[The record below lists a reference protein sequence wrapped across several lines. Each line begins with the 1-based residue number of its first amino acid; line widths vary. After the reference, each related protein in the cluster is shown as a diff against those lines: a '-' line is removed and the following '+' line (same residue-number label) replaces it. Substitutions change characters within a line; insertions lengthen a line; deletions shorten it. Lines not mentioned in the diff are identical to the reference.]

1 MRLEKPL
8 APGSTIGILGGGQLG
23 RMLALAAGELGF
35 SCHIFAPEA
44 DSPAF
49 QVSGAHT
56 VAGYHDFTAL
66 EGFAKSVAVVTYEFE
81 NVPGDAAAFLE
92 SRVALAPGSGALKTA
107 QDRVDEKTF
116 IAGLGIPVAPFAAV
130 NGQPELEA
138 AIALIGRPSVLKTR
152 RFGYDG
158 KGQTKITEK
167 TSAAA
172 AWAEIGKA
180 PAILEGFVSFDKEIS
195 VIAARGWDGAI
206 AVYDVPENRHEN
218 HILKTSTVPT
228 DIAGETSEAARAMAR
243 RLIGALDY
251 VGVMG
256 IEMFVSGSNLI
267 VNEIAPR
274 VHNSGHWTQDACV
287 VSQFEQHI
295 RAICGWPL
303 GSTERHSNVVM
314 HNILGGESANWA
326 DYGASAH
333 TGVHF
338 YGKAEARR
346 GRKMGH
352 INVLT
357 PRQG

>member
-1 MRLEKPL
+1 MRLAKPL

-35 SCHIFAPEA
+35 NCHIFAPEA

-49 QVSGAHT
+49 QVSAART
-56 VAGYHDFTAL
+56 VAGYHDFAAL
-66 EGFAKSVAVVTYEFE
+66 EDFAKGVDVATYEFE
-81 NVPGDAAAFLE
+81 NVPGDTAAFLE
-92 SRVALAPGSGALKTA
+92 SRVALAPGSAALRTA
-107 QDRVDEKTF
+107 QDRVGEKTF

-130 NGQPELEA
+130 NGQAELEA
-138 AIALIGRPSVLKTR
+138 AISRIGRPSVLKTR

-180 PAILEGFVSFDKEIS
+180 PAILEGFISFDKEIS

-218 HILKTSTVPT
+218 HILKTSTVPAE
-228 DIAGETSEAARAMAR
+228 IAGETADAARAMAR
-243 RLIGALDY
+243 ALIGALDY

-256 IEMFVSGSNLI
+256 IEMFVSGANLI

-303 GSTERHSNVVM
+303 GSTERHSNVIM
-314 HNILGGESANWA
+314 HNILGGESGNWA
-326 DYGASAH
+326 EYGASSH

>member
-8 APGSTIGILGGGQLG
+8 APGATIGILGGGQLG
-23 RMLALAAGELGF
+23 RMLALAAGELASTAI
-35 SCHIFAPEA
+35 SCAEA
-44 DSPAF
+44 AAAF

-56 VAGYHDFTAL
+56 VAGVPRLRGVEA
-66 EGFAKSVAVVTYEFE
+66 FASKVDVVTYEFE
-81 NVPGDAAAFLE
+81 NVPSDTRVSE
-92 SRVALAPGSGALKTA
+92 SQACLAKLGGVRGAGRLMKRPSSRA
-107 QDRVDEKTF
+107 SVFRGNLRGGEC
-116 IAGLGIPVAPFAAV
+116 
-130 NGQPELEA
+130 EA
-138 AIALIGRPSVLKTR
+138 DLHTPLPDGRPEGVKTR

-158 KGQTKITEK
+158 KGQTRIAPD
-167 TSAAA
+167 TSTGV

-180 PAILEGFVSFDKEIS
+180 PAILEGFISFSKEIS
-195 VIAARGWDGAI
+195 VIAARGWGGVI
-206 AVYDVPENRHEN
+206 AVYDVPENHHEN
-218 HILKTSTVPT
+218 HILKTSTVP
-228 DIAGETSEAARAMAR
+228 AGISRAMAEEAR
-243 RLIGALDY
+243 EVARTIIGALDY

-256 IEMFVSGSNLI
+256 IEMFVAGTKLI

-338 YGKAEARR
+338 YGKAER
-346 GRKMGH
+346 
-352 INVLT
+352 
-357 PRQG
+357 PRDAKWAI

>member
-8 APGSTIGILGGGQLG
+8 APGSTIGIMGGGQLG
-23 RMLALAAGELGF
+23 RMLALAAAQLGLN
-35 SCHIFAPEA
+35 SHIYAPEM

-49 QVSGAHT
+49 QVAMDHT
-56 VAGYHDFTAL
+56 VAGYHDFAAL
-66 EGFAKSVAVVTYEFE
+66 EQFAKSVDVVTYEFE
-81 NVPGDAAAFLE
+81 NVPGDTASFLE
-92 SRVALAPGSGALKTA
+92 ARCVLAPNSAALKTA

-116 IAGLGIPVAPFAAV
+116 IASLGIPIAPFAAV
-130 NGQPELEA
+130 ANETDLVS
-138 AIALIGRPSVLKTR
+138 ALKKIGRPAILKTR

-158 KGQTKITEK
+158 KGQTKILAD
-167 TSAAA
+167 TSPAV

-180 PAILEGFVSFDKEIS
+180 PAILEGFVAFDMEIS
-195 VIAARGWDGAI
+195 VIAARGWDGAVT
-206 AVYDVPENRHEN
+206 VYDVPENHHEN
-218 HILKTSTVPT
+218 HILKSSTVPARISPE
-228 DIAGETSEAARAMAR
+228 IAAAARVMGR
-243 RLIGALDY
+243 KIISALHY

-256 IEMFVSGSNLI
+256 IEIFVSGKNLS

-295 RAICGWPL
+295 RAISGWPL
-303 GSTERHSNVVM
+303 GDPKRHSNVVM
-314 HNILGGESANWA
+314 HNVLGDEAGKWA
-326 DYGASAH
+326 EFAAKAQV
-333 TGVHF
+333 GVHY
-338 YGKAEARR
+338 YGKSEPRR